1 MNAPAD
7 DARGSG
13 GDVSPGEA
21 ARLGARALGSGLALA
36 ALAIDQAHKV
46 WMLEVYD
53 IAARQPVRVTS
64 FFDLVLA
71 WNPGVSY
78 SLLAANTQTGRWL
91 LLAFTL
97 TVTAGLAVWMWRTP
111 DRLSAS
117 GLGLVVGGA
126 LGNAWDR
133 YAYGAVADFFYL
145 YLDTERF
152 GRLSW
157 YVFNLADVA
166 IVAGVALLLYE
177 SFRPARPSGP
187 DKTAT

>member
-1 MNAPAD
+1 MSAPDD

-13 GDVSPGEA
+13 GDVSPTNA
-21 ARLGARALGSGLALA
+21 ARLSSRGLGSGLALA
-36 ALAIDQAHKV
+36 ALTIDQAHKI

-133 YAYGAVADFFYL
+133 YAYGAVADFFYF
-145 YLDTERF
+145 YLETERF

-187 DKTAT
+187 DKTAA